1 MTITRRWRHRRRE
14 SRCQRQLSDVRCL
27 CLFIGHG
34 RSGHS
39 LIGHLLNQHPNAAI
53 SHEYHLLLQ
62 MILFPDHPYT
72 HFRLMRNKARK
83 TKGRKFRYNGYSYQ
97 RLRNTKAKG
106 EEIMLLGDKSGG
118 TTADM
123 LHKYGLDI
131 LRPLEKIDVALRFLC
146 IIRNPYDVIFTRT
159 MREVFMRHSPLFR
172 RYGKNRLDL
181 DAVAKALDGDAEC
194 RRQLPL
200 ELKRNVKVYFRRAEA
215 IQSLIDAERHPMLVT
230 HYREYTA
237 NPRAQMEN
245 ILDFLQLPRIEG
257 YADEA
262 ALQVRAA
269 SRSRDKSEALWTDE
283 IIADIQSQARRYNY
297 LDGYSFTSD

>member
-1 MTITRRWRHRRRE
+1 MTIARRWRHRRRE
-14 SRCQRQLSDVRCL
+14 SRCRRQLSDVRCL

-53 SHEYHLLLQ
+53 SHEYHLLYQTL
-62 MILFPDHPYT
+62 LFPHHPYT
-72 HFRLMRNKARK
+72 HFRLMRNKAMK
-83 TKGRKFRYNGYSYQ
+83 TKGRRFRYSGYSYE

-106 EEIMLLGDKSGG
+106 EIMLLGDKSGG

-123 LHKYGLDI
+123 LYKHGLDV
-131 LRPLEKIDVALRFLC
+131 LRPLEKINVALRFLC

-159 MREVFMRHSPLFR
+159 MRQVFMRHSPLFR
-172 RYGKNRLDL
+172 RYGKNRHL
-181 DAVAKALDGDAEC
+181 DAVVKVIDGDDEC
-194 RRQLPL
+194 RRRLPL
-200 ELKRNVKVYFRRAEA
+200 ELKGNMELYFERAEA

-237 NPRAQMEN
+237 NPRSQMEK

-257 YADEA
+257 YVDEA
-262 ALQVRAA
+262 ALQVRGA

-283 IIADIQSQARRYNY
+283 IIAEIQSRARRYNY